1 MLDEESGEV
10 EALDSDGNRIP
21 EVLDPNETGVAYPSN
36 ESLSL
41 VFDEEQKVVKL
52 ETDVSSNVLY
62 AEVEY
67 QNDQGEN
74 VSIIN
79 ILQFLTLVCPK
90 RHGKQCRPRSD
101 FPILFYLTSIL

>member
-1 MLDEESGEV
+1 MLVEESGEV
-10 EALDSDGNRIP
+10 QAQDSDGNPIP
-21 EVLDPNETGVAYPSN
+21 EVLDPSETGVSYPSN

-67 QNDQGEN
+67 QDDQGEN

-79 ILQFLTLVCPK
+79 ILQFLTLVSPK
-90 RHGKQCRPRSD
+90 RHRK
-101 FPILFYLTSIL
+101 